1 MSSVTIVR
9 IEILVFVSLLFGAGD
24 ACLNT
29 QVKETQEAHEW
40 TLCSNQV
47 LSLLGGFYK
56 AKSAEAFALMK
67 LVQVKRGFCNKM

>member
-29 QVKETQEAHEW
+29 QVKETPKCTNDFVFQPG
-40 TLCSNQV
+40 S
-47 LSLLGGFYK
+47 LSLGRILQGQ
-56 AKSAEAFALMK
+56 E
-67 LVQVKRGFCNKM
+67 C